1 VELFGKARMLAYEES
16 PDKGMSETERREP
29 VSMRLR
35 ADLALVFVTIVWGS
49 SFIVVKNVVRDAPP
63 LAFVFFRFLLATL
76 VCLLFALRRPRTPGL
91 LRDGAI
97 IGALLAGGMAF
108 QVLGQVQT
116 SASKAAFL
124 TGLSVV
130 LVPFAAFARTRRL
143 PSLEN
148 AIGITLATAG
158 FVLLTFPRKSESF
171 NRGDL
176 LVFFCGVVFAFYI
189 VELAIRAAAHD
200 ASWLTVVQLAVVT
213 VVAAILSSIFRAAGS
228 AVELRPIVWGGPF
241 LAGVLYLG
249 TIGTVGTFLT
259 QTWGQRHMPA
269 THAAIIFAL
278 EPLWAALLAAWLLGE
293 RLGVSGAWGGALV
306 LAGIIVSEL
315 RLRRAAV
322 RSRGL

>member
-1 VELFGKARMLAYEES
+1 MN
-16 PDKGMSETERREP
+16 ETERREP

-35 ADLALVFVTIVWGS
+35 ADLGLVLITVVWGS
-49 SFIVVKNVVRDAPP
+49 SFVVVKNVVRDAPP

-76 VCLLFALRRPRTPGL
+76 VCLLIAVRRPRTPGL

-97 IGALLAGGMAF
+97 IGALLAGGMVF
-108 QVLGQVQT
+108 QVLGQVET
-116 SASKAAFL
+116 SASKAGFL

-130 LVPFAAFARTRRL
+130 LTPFAAYARTRTL

-148 AIGITLATAG
+148 AIGITLAAVG
-158 FVLLTFPRKSESF
+158 FVLLTFPREAESF

-176 LVFFCGVVFAFYI
+176 LVFLCGVVFAFYI
-189 VELAIRAAAHD
+189 VEMSVRAGAHD

-213 VVAAILSSIFRAAGS
+213 IVAGLLSSIFRAAGS
-228 AVELRPIVWGGPF
+228 AVELRPVVWGGAF

-259 QTWGQRHMPA
+259 QTWAQRHMSA

-278 EPLWAALLAAWLLGE
+278 EPVWAALLAAWLLGE
-293 RLGVSGAWGGALV
+293 RLGVSGMWGGALV
-306 LAGIIVSEL
+306 LAGIVVSEL
-315 RLRRAAV
+315 KLRTR
-322 RSRGL
+322 RSSQFHPER

>member
-1 VELFGKARMLAYEES
+1 
-16 PDKGMSETERREP
+16 MSELERREP
-29 VSMRLR
+29 VSRRLH
-35 ADLALVFVTIVWGS
+35 ADLALVLVTVVWGS

-63 LAFVFFRFLLATL
+63 LAFIFFRFLLATL
-76 VCLLFALRRPRTPGL
+76 VCFLLAFRRPRTPGL

-97 IGALLAGGMAF
+97 IGVLLAGGMVF
-108 QVLGQVQT
+108 QVLGQVET

-130 LVPFAAFARTRRL
+130 LTPFAAYSRTRSL

-148 AIGITLATAG
+148 AIGITLAAAG
-158 FVLLTFPRKSESF
+158 FVMLTFPREAGPF

-189 VELAIRAAAHD
+189 VELAVRAGAHD
-200 ASWLTVVQLAVVT
+200 ASWLTAVQLAVVT
-213 VVAAILSSIFRAAGS
+213 VVAGILSSIFRAAGS
-228 AVELRPIVWGGPF
+228 GVELRPIVWGGVF

-259 QTWGQRHMPA
+259 QTWAQRHMSA

-278 EPLWAALLAAWLLGE
+278 EPVWAALLAAWLLDE
-293 RLGVSGAWGGALV
+293 RLGVSGLWGGALV
-306 LAGIIVSEL
+306 LAGIVVSEL
-315 RLRRAAV
+315 RLRRA
-322 RSRGL
+322 SQLSS